1 MDYCAQEM
9 ARRIRY
15 QAKMQ
20 DTSLREMY
28 LSLGLPHKTVAYIA
42 DGEKISY
49 QVILKI
55 ADYLDCSIDYLL
67 GRTDNP
73 ICHKERSRNE

>member
-1 MDYCAQEM
+1 MDYFAHEM
-9 ARRIRY
+9 AKRIKY
-15 QAKMQ
+15 QAKKH
-20 DTSLREMY
+20 DTCLREMY
-28 LSLGLPHKTVAYIA
+28 SCLGLPHRTVAYIA

-49 QVILKI
+49 QIILKI